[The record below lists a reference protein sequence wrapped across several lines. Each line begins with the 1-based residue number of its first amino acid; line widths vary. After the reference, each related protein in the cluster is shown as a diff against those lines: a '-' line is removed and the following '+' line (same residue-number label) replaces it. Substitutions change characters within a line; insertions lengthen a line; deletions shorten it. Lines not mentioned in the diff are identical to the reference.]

1 MIFQKNGGSVD
12 AIDHFWGK
20 CSLKVIFLGG
30 VEIKLVDFGGSVVPF
45 HENLGEAKHFIK
57 KVPEW
62 GEVGICSK
70 KMGGGMCFS
79 KEIGYLTNHIQGL
92 QSLKWGEV
100 TYIWIQLWGE
110 AR

>member
-1 MIFQKNGGSVD
+1 MIYPKNGGSVD
-12 AIDHFWGK
+12 AIDHFWGE
-20 CSLKVIFLGG
+20 CSSKVIFLGG

-45 HENLGEAKHFIK
+45 QENLGEAQHFIK

-70 KMGGGMCFS
+70 KLVGGRYLS
-79 KEIGYLTNHIQGL
+79 KEMGYLTHQILGL

-100 TYIWIQLWGE
+100 TYIWTQLWGE
-110 AR
+110 GR